1 MTCGIKIGSSIK
13 YRFYIKKEKR
23 EMLITLKKEKK
34 KNSKVNNS
42 IFKDNLLF
50 YSGQIV
56 SKKLVWS
63 HTQIS
68 VVQCGS

>member
-34 KNSKVNNS
+34 KLEGK
-42 IFKDNLLF
+42 
-50 YSGQIV
+50 
-56 SKKLVWS
+56 
-63 HTQIS
+63 
-68 VVQCGS
+68 